1 MPQFHSKLHDD
12 LALSDFAHHQC
23 FLTQKLFVD
32 DLHDFVNKRMVA
44 TVELVNGASSLKVD
58 LS

>member
-12 LALSDFAHHQC
+12 LALLDFAHHQY
-23 FLTQKLFVD
+23 FLTQQLFLD

-44 TVELVNGASSLKVD
+44 TVELVNGASSPKVE